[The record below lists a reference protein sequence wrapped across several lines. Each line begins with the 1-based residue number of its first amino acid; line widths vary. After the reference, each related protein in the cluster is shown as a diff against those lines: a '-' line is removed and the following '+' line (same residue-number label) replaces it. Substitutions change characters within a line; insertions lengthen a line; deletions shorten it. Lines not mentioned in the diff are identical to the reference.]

1 MSKKTKCWEIDKKLV
16 DRVAKVSRVNL
27 TDKEVEKFSKQFD
40 DILKACKELDE
51 VDTSNVEPSFHP
63 VELKNVMRDDE
74 SRPWKWEPL
83 SNTKHKEKKYFKGPK
98 IV

>member
-1 MSKKTKCWEIDKKLV
+1 MPKKTKCWKIDKKLV

-27 TDKEVEKFSKQFD
+27 SDKEVEKFSKQFD

-51 VDTSNVEPSFHP
+51 VDTSDVEPSFHP
-63 VELKNVMRDDE
+63 VELKNVMRDDK
-74 SRPWKWEPL
+74 SKPWKWDPL
-83 SNTKHKEKKYFKGPK
+83 SNTEYKERKYFKGPR